1 MIHTIS
7 LPRKEYKTITIKTK
21 SHVKFLK
28 AVREAKKAHP
38 GIDNSEFLDLL
49 LDKYKK
55 SKM

>member
-1 MIHTIS
+1 M
-7 LPRKEYKTITIKTK
+7 PRKEYKTITIKTK